1 MYAASGRKTEYRRRR
16 ARRASA
22 LMVVLALLFTMAL
35 PAAAATPY
43 DKSITFTDVAQGDT
57 VKAYKLVGYNADYTE
72 YAYHAD
78 FKGFIDTH
86 IPTASSTEDKLK
98 NLSST
103 EMAAFLAW
111 YVNACQIPGAIGGH
125 ALPAASATA
134 TADTSNQAKLT
145 LEPGYYVVLGS
156 TTATNDRTYQLT
168 SVFVQMKNG
177 VAKVIA
183 TDGKTEITD
192 GKVQLKHTTG
202 PAISMFVKDDSGT
215 AAAWK
220 GAAAGQVGEVLDFY
234 IHLELPDYNNENVW
248 MTQLSLTDAM
258 HGLEYVDGSAKLTT
272 TAPYG
277 ETGAVEKTTGLTS
290 TPGAYGADGNQ
301 TVTFDVDYHEIKT
314 RGASV
319 SAYIHFQA
327 KVMPVA
333 AKTGETATA
342 DTTLAY
348 TFSLEPNTSRTT
360 SAVGV
365 KVHTY
370 AFSLA
375 KTSDESDGATSFKPL
390 TNAGFTLYSDAGMT
404 AANAVS
410 MIKETV
416 GGETYYRPATAAEI
430 TAGTGIVTEM
440 AADMGTG
447 QNTMLVRGLDAATY
461 YLKETKVPSGYYA
474 PKGGCAV
481 QLTGE
486 REAVSEALNGKLA
499 ASSFTATNAIDN
511 VLLGTA
517 SVNGTEMNRLDASLK
532 NSSTPVLPTTGG
544 VGTVMFTV
552 VGLLCMGAALWFFLF
567 ARRRRKDEQ
576 EQG

>member
-1 MYAASGRKTEYRRRR
+1 MKQTMKKCLTLLLA
-16 ARRASA
+16 
-22 LMVVLALLFTMAL
+22 LALLFTMAV
-35 PAAAATPY
+35 PAAAAPATY
-43 DKSITFTDVAQGDT
+43 NKEITFTDVAEGDT

-125 ALPAASATA
+125 ALPAASTTA

-168 SVFVQMKNG
+168 SVFVQVKNG
-177 VAKVIA
+177 EAKVLA
-183 TDGKTEITD
+183 GGADITNTPTMA
-192 GKVQLKHTTG
+192 LKHTDG
-202 PAISMFVKDDSGT
+202 PIISMSVKDDKG
-215 AAAWK
+215 APAAWK

-234 IHLELPDYNNENVW
+234 IHLKLPDYNNDNVY
-248 MTQLSLTDAM
+248 MTKLELTDTM
-258 HGLEYVDGSAKLTT
+258 HGLKYEEGSAKLTT

-290 TPGAYGADGNQ
+290 TPGTYDANGNQ
-301 TVTFDVDYHEIKT
+301 TVTFNVDYREIKT
-314 RGASV
+314 IGAPV
-319 SAYIHFQA
+319 SAYIHFKA
-327 KVMPVA
+327 KVMPEA
-333 AKTGETATA
+333 AAAGKTATA
-342 DTTLAY
+342 ETKLDY
-348 TFSLEPNTSRTT
+348 TFSLEPTVTKTT
-360 SAVGV
+360 AATTATVY
-365 KVHTY
+365 TY

-375 KTSDESDGATSFKPL
+375 KTSDEADGATGFKPL
-390 TNAGFTLYSDAGMT
+390 TNAGFTLYSD
-404 AANAVS
+404 NAMNTPVS

-416 GGETYYRPATAAEI
+416 GGETYYRPAL
-430 TAGTGIVTEM
+430 AGETDIVTEM
-440 AADMGTG
+440 AADLGAD
-447 QNTMLVRGLDAATY
+447 QNTLLVRGLDAATY
-461 YLKETKVPSGYYA
+461 YLKETKVPAGYYA
-474 PKGGCAV
+474 PKGGFAV

-486 REAVSEALNGKLA
+486 REAVNETLNGNLNDT
-499 ASSFTATNAIDN
+499 ASSFTATNNTTDG
-511 VLLGTA
+511 VLINSSGL
-517 SVNGTEMNRLDASLK
+517 NGTEQNRLDASLK

-552 VGLLCMGAALWFFLF
+552 IGLLCMGAALWFFLF

>member
-1 MYAASGRKTEYRRRR
+1 MKQTMKKCLTLLLA
-16 ARRASA
+16 
-22 LMVVLALLFTMAL
+22 LALLFTMAV
-35 PAAAATPY
+35 PAAAATRY
-43 DKSITFTDVAQGDT
+43 DKTITFTDVAQGDT

-78 FKGFIDTH
+78 FKGFIDAH

-145 LEPGYYVVLGS
+145 LEPGYYVVLAT

-168 SVFVQMKNG
+168 SVFVQVKNDE
-177 VAKVIA
+177 AKVIA
-183 TDGKTEITD
+183 GDRKTEITD

-202 PAISMFVKDDSGT
+202 PIISMSVKDDNGT
-215 AAAWK
+215 PAAWK

-234 IHLELPDYNNENVW
+234 IHLELPDYNNDNVY
-248 MTQLSLTDAM
+248 MTKLSLTDAM

-277 ETGAVEKTTGLTS
+277 EAGAVEKTTGLTI
-290 TPGAYGADGNQ
+290 TPEAYGADGNQ
-301 TVTFDVDYHEIKT
+301 TVTFDVDYHKIKT
-314 RGASV
+314 IGAPV
-319 SAYIHFQA
+319 SAYIHFKA
-327 KVMPVA
+327 KVMPEA
-333 AKTGETATA
+333 AAAGKTATA
-342 DTTLAY
+342 ETKLDY
-348 TFSLEPNTSRTT
+348 TFSLEPTKTKTT
-360 SAVGV
+360 AATTAT
-365 KVHTY
+365 VHTY

-375 KTSDESDGATSFKPL
+375 KTSDEDIEGGADKKPL

-404 AANAVS
+404 AAVS
-410 MIKETV
+410 MIRETNA
-416 GGETYYRPATAAEI
+416 GDTYYRPATAAEI
-430 TAGTGIVTEM
+430 TVGTGIVTELL
-440 AADMGTG
+440 ADMGTG
-447 QNTMLVRGLDAATY
+447 QNTLLVRGLDAATY
-461 YLKETKVPSGYYA
+461 YLKETKIPSGYYA
-474 PKGGCAV
+474 PKGGFAV
-481 QLTGE
+481 QLTGD
-486 REAVSEALNGKLA
+486 RDTSKTLTGKLAA
-499 ASSFTATNAIDN
+499 ASSFTAQNTVDGAL
-511 VLLGTA
+511 VGTA
-517 SVNGTEMNRLDASLK
+517 TVNANLLDASLK

-552 VGLLCMGAALWFFLF
+552 IGLLCMGAALWFFLF

>member
-1 MYAASGRKTEYRRRR
+1 MKQTMKKCLTLLLA
-16 ARRASA
+16 
-22 LMVVLALLFTMAL
+22 LALLFTMAV
-35 PAAAATPY
+35 PAAAAPATY
-43 DKSITFTDVAQGDT
+43 NKEITFTNVAQGDT

-168 SVFVQMKNG
+168 SVFVQVKNDE
-177 VAKVIA
+177 AKVIA
-183 TDGKTEITD
+183 GDGKTEITN

-202 PAISMFVKDDSGT
+202 PIISMSVKDDNGT
-215 AAAWK
+215 PAAWK

-234 IHLELPDYNNENVW
+234 IHLELPNYNNDNVY
-248 MTQLSLTDAM
+248 MTKLELTDTM
-258 HGLEYVDGSAKLTT
+258 HGLKYEEGSAKLTT

-290 TPGAYGADGNQ
+290 TPGTYDANGNQ
-301 TVTFDVDYHEIKT
+301 TVTFNVDYHEIKT
-314 RGASV
+314 IGAPV
-319 SAYIHFQA
+319 SAYIHFKA
-327 KVMPVA
+327 KVMPEA
-333 AKTGETATA
+333 AAAGKTATA
-342 DTTLAY
+342 ETKLDY
-348 TFSLEPNTSRTT
+348 TFSLEPTKTKTT
-360 SAVGV
+360 AATTATVY
-365 KVHTY
+365 TY

-375 KTSDESDGATSFKPL
+375 KLSDEGDGATDFKPL
-390 TNAGFTLYSDAGMT
+390 TNAGFTLYSDAGM
-404 AANAVS
+404 ANAVS

-416 GGETYYRPATAAEI
+416 GGETYYRPAL
-430 TAGTGIVTEM
+430 AGETGVTDLL
-440 AADMGTG
+440 ADMGTD
-447 QNTMLVRGLDAATY
+447 QNTLLVRGLDAATY

-474 PKGGCAV
+474 PKGGFAV

-486 REAVSEALNGKLA
+486 RDVNVLNGKLAA
-499 ASSFTATNAIDN
+499 ASSFTATNPETDG
-511 VLLGTA
+511 VLINSFGL
-517 SVNGTEMNRLDASLK
+517 NGTEQNRLDASLK

>member
-1 MYAASGRKTEYRRRR
+1 MKQTMKKCLTLLLA
-16 ARRASA
+16 
-22 LMVVLALLFTMAL
+22 LALLFTMAV
-35 PAAAATPY
+35 PAAAAPATTY
-43 DKSITFTDVAQGDT
+43 NKEITFIDVAQGDT
-57 VKAYKLVGYNADYTE
+57 VKAYKLVGYKAGYNAYDPHTDFEGYVKH
-72 YAYHAD
+72 YHPD
-78 FKGFIDTH
+78 DDITL
-86 IPTASSTEDKLK
+86 E
-98 NLSST
+98 
-103 EMAAFLAW
+103 AFLGGLSAQEMKALLAG
-111 YVNACQIPGAIGGH
+111 YVNLCQIGPGGTPSH
-125 ALPAASATA
+125 ALPADPVTG
-134 TADTSNQAKLT
+134 TADDSNQVTLT

-168 SVFVQMKNG
+168 SVFVQVKNG

-202 PAISMFVKDDSGT
+202 PAISMFVKDNSGT
-215 AAAWK
+215 AAPWK

-234 IHLELPDYNNENVW
+234 IHLELPDYNNDNVW
-248 MTQLSLTDAM
+248 MAKLSLTDAM
-258 HGLEYVDGSAKLTT
+258 HGLEYVNGSAKLTT

-277 ETGAVEKTTGLTS
+277 EAGAVEKTTGLTS
-290 TPGAYGADGNQ
+290 TPGAYDADGNQ

-342 DTTLAY
+342 DTTLTY
-348 TFSLEPNTSRTT
+348 TFSLDPNNFRTT

-375 KTSDESDGATSFKPL
+375 KTSDEDIEGSTSKKPL
-390 TNAGFTLYSDAGMT
+390 TNAGFTLYSD
-404 AANAVS
+404 NAMKTPVS

-430 TAGTGIVTEM
+430 AAGTGIVTELL
-440 AADMGTG
+440 ADMGAD
-447 QNTMLVRGLDAATY
+447 QNTLLVRGLDAATY

-474 PKGGCAV
+474 PKGGFAV

-486 REAVSEALNGKLA
+486 REAVGETLTGKLA
-499 ASSFTATNAIDN
+499 TTSSFTATNAIDN

-544 VGTVMFTV
+544 VGTVIFTV

>member
-1 MYAASGRKTEYRRRR
+1 MKQTMKKCLTLLLA
-16 ARRASA
+16 
-22 LMVVLALLFTMAL
+22 LALLFTMAV
-35 PAAAATPY
+35 PAAAAPATTY
-43 DKSITFTDVAQGDT
+43 NKEITFTDVAQGDT
-57 VKAYKLVGYNADYTE
+57 VKAYKLGWYDANYNTYKF
-72 YAYHAD
+72 HPD
-78 FKGFIDTH
+78 FKGYVEH
-86 IPTASSTEDKLK
+86 YYPGASGSLE
-98 NLSST
+98 
-103 EMAAFLAW
+103 AFLGGHTAQEMKALLAG
-111 YVNACQIPGAIGGH
+111 YVNFCQIGFDGTPSH
-125 ALPAASATA
+125 ALPADPVTGTA
-134 TADTSNQAKLT
+134 NASNQVALT

-168 SVFVQMKNG
+168 SVFVQVKNG

-183 TDGKTEITD
+183 TDGKTEITN

-202 PAISMFVKDDSGT
+202 PIISMSVKDDNGT
-215 AAAWK
+215 PAAWK

-234 IHLELPDYNNENVW
+234 IHLELPNYNNDNVY
-248 MTQLSLTDAM
+248 MTKLELTDTM
-258 HGLEYVDGSAKLTT
+258 HGLKYEEGSAKLTT

-290 TPGAYGADGNQ
+290 TPGTYDANGNQ
-301 TVTFDVDYHEIKT
+301 TVTFNVDYHEIKT

-327 KVMPVA
+327 KVMPEAA
-333 AKTGETATA
+333 AKGETATA
-342 DTTLAY
+342 ETKLTY
-348 TFSLEPNTSRTT
+348 TFSLEPTTSRTT

-375 KTSDESDGATSFKPL
+375 KTSDEADGATGFKPL
-390 TNAGFTLYSDAGMT
+390 TNAGFTLYSD
-404 AANAVS
+404 NAMNTPVS

-416 GGETYYRPATAAEI
+416 GGEIYYRPAL
-430 TAGTGIVTEM
+430 AGETGVTELL
-440 AADMGTG
+440 ADMGADH
-447 QNTMLVRGLDAATY
+447 NTLLVRGLDANTY

-474 PKGGCAV
+474 PKGGFAV
-481 QLTGE
+481 QLTGD
-486 REAVSEALNGKLA
+486 REAVSKTLNGKLAA
-499 ASSFTATNAIDN
+499 ASSFTATNNATDG
-511 VLLGTA
+511 VLINS
-517 SVNGTEMNRLDASLK
+517 SVLNGTEQNRLDASLK

>member
-1 MYAASGRKTEYRRRR
+1 MKQTMKKCLTLLLA
-16 ARRASA
+16 
-22 LMVVLALLFTMAL
+22 LALLFTMAV

-43 DKSITFTDVAQGDT
+43 DKTITFTDVAQGDT
-57 VKAYKLVGYNADYTE
+57 VTAYKLVGYKAGYNAYDPHTDFEGYVKH
-72 YAYHAD
+72 YHPD
-78 FKGFIDTH
+78 DDITL
-86 IPTASSTEDKLK
+86 E
-98 NLSST
+98 
-103 EMAAFLAW
+103 AFLGGLSAQEMKALLAG
-111 YVNACQIPGAIGGH
+111 YVNLCQIGPGGIPSH
-125 ALPAASATA
+125 ALPADPVTG
-134 TADTSNQAKLT
+134 TADASNQVTLT

-156 TTATNDRTYQLT
+156 TNTTNDRTYQLT
-168 SVFVQMKNG
+168 SVFVQVKNG
-177 VAKVIA
+177 EAKVIA
-183 TDGKTEITD
+183 GDGKTEITN

-202 PAISMFVKDDSGT
+202 PIISMSVKDDNGT
-215 AAAWK
+215 PAAWK

-234 IHLELPDYNNENVW
+234 IHLELPNYNNDNVY
-248 MTQLSLTDAM
+248 MTKLELTDTM
-258 HGLEYVDGSAKLTT
+258 HGLEYVNGSAKLTT

-277 ETGAVEKTTGLTS
+277 EAGAVEKTTGLTS

-301 TVTFDVDYHEIKT
+301 TVTFDVDYHKIKT
-314 RGASV
+314 SGAPV

-342 DTTLAY
+342 ETKLTY
-348 TFSLEPNTSRTT
+348 TFSLEPTTSRTT
-360 SAVGV
+360 SPVGV

-375 KTSDESDGATSFKPL
+375 KTSDESDGATGFKPL
-390 TNAGFTLYSDAGMT
+390 TNAGFTLYSDAEMT

-416 GGETYYRPATAAEI
+416 GGETYYRPAL
-430 TAGTGIVTEM
+430 AGETGVTDLL
-440 AADMGTG
+440 ADMGTD
-447 QNTMLVRGLDAATY
+447 QNTLLVRGLDAATY

-474 PKGGCAV
+474 PKGGFAV

-486 REAVSEALNGKLA
+486 REAVSEALNGRLAA
-499 ASSFTATNAIDN
+499 ASSFTATNPTTDG
-511 VLLGTA
+511 VLINGTA
-517 SVNGTEMNRLDASLK
+517 SVNGTEQNRLDASLK

>member
-1 MYAASGRKTEYRRRR
+1 MKQTVKKCLTLLLA
-16 ARRASA
+16 
-22 LMVVLALLFTMAL
+22 LALLFTMAV

-43 DKSITFTDVAQGDT
+43 DKTITFTNVAQGDT
-57 VKAYKLVGYNADYTE
+57 VKAYKLVGYKAGYNAYDPHTDFEGYVKH
-72 YAYHAD
+72 YHPD
-78 FKGFIDTH
+78 DDITL
-86 IPTASSTEDKLK
+86 E
-98 NLSST
+98 
-103 EMAAFLAW
+103 AFLGGLSAQEMKALLAG
-111 YVNACQIPGAIGGH
+111 YVNLCQIGPGGTPSH
-125 ALPAASATA
+125 ALPADPVTG
-134 TADTSNQAKLT
+134 TADASNQVTLT

-168 SVFVQMKNG
+168 SVFVQVKNG

-202 PAISMFVKDDSGT
+202 PAISMFVKDNSGT

-248 MTQLSLTDAM
+248 MTKLSLADAM
-258 HGLEYVDGSAKLTT
+258 HGLEYVNGSAKLTT

-277 ETGAVEKTTGLTS
+277 EAGAVEKTTGLTS

-342 DTTLAY
+342 DTTLTY
-348 TFSLEPNTSRTT
+348 TFSLEPTTSRTT

-375 KTSDESDGATSFKPL
+375 KTSDEDIEGSTGKKPL

-416 GGETYYRPATAAEI
+416 GGETYYRPALADE
-430 TAGTGIVTEM
+430 TGETVLL
-440 AADMGTG
+440 ADMGADR
-447 QNTMLVRGLDAATY
+447 NTMLVRGLDAATY

-474 PKGGCAV
+474 PKGGFAV

-486 REAVSEALNGKLA
+486 REAVSETLTGNLAA
-499 ASSFTATNAIDN
+499 ASSFTATNNTTDG
-511 VLLGTA
+511 VLINSSGL
-517 SVNGTEMNRLDASLK
+517 NGTEQNRLDASLK

>member
-1 MYAASGRKTEYRRRR
+1 MKQTMKKCLTLLLA
-16 ARRASA
+16 
-22 LMVVLALLFTMAL
+22 LALLFTMAL
-35 PAAAATPY
+35 PAAAAPATY
-43 DKSITFTDVAQGDT
+43 EKTITFTDVANGDT

-156 TTATNDRTYQLT
+156 TTATNDRTYKLT
-168 SVFVQMKNG
+168 SVFVQMKNDE
-177 VAKVIA
+177 AKVIA
-183 TDGKTEITD
+183 GDGKTEITD

-202 PAISMFVKDDSGT
+202 PIISMSVKDDNGT
-215 AAAWK
+215 PAAWK

-234 IHLELPDYNNENVW
+234 IHLELPNYNNDNVY
-248 MTQLSLTDAM
+248 MTKLSLADAM

-277 ETGAVEKTTGLTS
+277 EAGAVEKTTGLTS

-333 AKTGETATA
+333 AKTGVTATA
-342 DTTLAY
+342 DTTLTY
-348 TFSLEPNTSRTT
+348 TFSLDPNNSRTT

-375 KTSDESDGATSFKPL
+375 KTSDEDIEGSTGKKPL
-390 TNAGFTLYSDAGMT
+390 TNAGFTLYSD
-404 AANAVS
+404 NAMNTPVS

-440 AADMGTG
+440 AADLGADH
-447 QNTMLVRGLDAATY
+447 NTLLVRGLDAATY

-474 PKGGCAV
+474 PKDGFAV
-481 QLTGE
+481 QLTGD
-486 REAVSEALNGKLA
+486 REAVSKTLTGKLAA
-499 ASSFTATNAIDN
+499 ASSFTATNNATDG
-511 VLLGTA
+511 VLITGTA
-517 SVNGTEMNRLDASLK
+517 SVNGTEQNRLDASLK

>member
-1 MYAASGRKTEYRRRR
+1 MKQTMKKCLTLLLA
-16 ARRASA
+16 
-22 LMVVLALLFTMAL
+22 LALLFTMAV
-35 PAAAATPY
+35 PAAAAPATTY
-43 DKSITFTDVAQGDT
+43 NKEITFTDVAQGDT
-57 VKAYKLVGYNADYTE
+57 VKAYKLVGYKAGYNAYDPHTDFENYVRDN
-72 YAYHAD
+72 YHPGD
-78 FKGFIDTH
+78 DVTLESFLGGH
-86 IPTASSTEDKLK
+86 TAQ
-98 NLSST
+98 
-103 EMAAFLAW
+103 EMKALLAG
-111 YVNACQIPGAIGGH
+111 YVNFCQIGFDGTPSH
-125 ALPAASATA
+125 ALPADPVTG
-134 TADTSNQAKLT
+134 TADASNQVTLT

-168 SVFVQMKNG
+168 SVFVQVKNG

-202 PAISMFVKDDSGT
+202 PNISMSVKDDSS
-215 AAAWK
+215 AWK

-234 IHLELPDYNNENVW
+234 IHLELPDYNNDNVY
-248 MTQLSLTDAM
+248 MTKLSLADVM
-258 HGLEYVDGSAKLTT
+258 HGLEYVNGSAKLTT

-277 ETGAVEKTTGLTS
+277 EAGAVEKTTGLTS
-290 TPGAYGADGNQ
+290 TPGAYDADGNQ

-342 DTTLAY
+342 DTTLTY
-348 TFSLEPNTSRTT
+348 TFSLDPNNSRTT

-375 KTSDESDGATSFKPL
+375 KTSDEDIEGSTGKKPL
-390 TNAGFTLYSDAGMT
+390 TNAGFTLYTDAEMT
-404 AANAVS
+404 IANAVS
-410 MIKETV
+410 MIRVTD
-416 GGETYYRPATAAEI
+416 GAETYYRPAL
-430 TAGTGIVTEM
+430 TGETGVTELL
-440 AADMGTG
+440 ADMGADH
-447 QNTMLVRGLDAATY
+447 NTLLVRGLDANTY

-474 PKGGCAV
+474 PKGGFAV

-486 REAVSEALNGKLA
+486 REAVSEALNGRLAA
-499 ASSFTATNAIDN
+499 ASSFTATNPTTDG
-511 VLLGTA
+511 VLINSSGL
-517 SVNGTEMNRLDASLK
+517 NGTEQNRLDASLK

-552 VGLLCMGAALWFFLF
+552 IGLLCMGAALWFFLF
-567 ARRRRKDEQ
+567 ARRRSKDEQ

>member
-1 MYAASGRKTEYRRRR
+1 MKQTMKKCLTLLLA
-16 ARRASA
+16 
-22 LMVVLALLFTMAL
+22 LALLFTMAL
-35 PAAAATPY
+35 PAAAAHATY
-43 DKSITFTDVAQGDT
+43 NKEITFTDVAQGDT

-168 SVFVQMKNG
+168 SVFVQVKNG
-177 VAKVIA
+177 EAKVIA
-183 TDGKTEITD
+183 GDGKTEITN

-202 PAISMFVKDDSGT
+202 PIISMSVKDDNGT
-215 AAAWK
+215 PAAWK

-248 MTQLSLTDAM
+248 MTQLSLADAM
-258 HGLEYVDGSAKLTT
+258 HGPEYVNGSAKLTT
-272 TAPYG
+272 TALDG
-277 ETGAVEKTTGLTS
+277 EAGAVEKTTGLTS
-290 TPGAYGADGNQ
+290 TPGAYDADGNQ

-342 DTTLAY
+342 KTTLTY

-375 KTSDESDGATSFKPL
+375 KLSDEQNAAGANLPL
-390 TNAGFTLYSDAGMT
+390 TNAGFTLYSDNTMT
-404 AANAVS
+404 TSVK
-410 MIKETV
+410 MIKVDATATAEA
-416 GGETYYRPATAAEI
+416 YYRPATAAEI

-440 AADMGTG
+440 DANLGTTH
-447 QNTMLVRGLDAATY
+447 NTLLVRGLDAATY

-474 PKGGCAV
+474 PKGGFAV

-486 REAVSEALNGKLA
+486 REAVSETLTGKLAA
-499 ASSFTATNAIDN
+499 ASSFTATNPTTDG
-511 VLLGTA
+511 VLINSSGL
-517 SVNGTEMNRLDASLK
+517 NITEQNRLDASLK

-576 EQG
+576 EQS

>member
-1 MYAASGRKTEYRRRR
+1 
-16 ARRASA
+16 
-22 LMVVLALLFTMAL
+22 MAV
-35 PAAAATPY
+35 PAAAAPATTY
-43 DKSITFTDVAQGDT
+43 NKEITFTDVAQGDT

-168 SVFVQMKNG
+168 SVFVQVKND

-202 PAISMFVKDDSGT
+202 PNISMFVKDNSGT
-215 AAAWK
+215 ATPWK

-234 IHLELPDYNNENVW
+234 IHLELPDYNNDNVY
-248 MTQLSLTDAM
+248 MTKLSLADAM
-258 HGLEYVDGSAKLTT
+258 HGLEYVNGSAKLTT
-272 TAPYG
+272 TALDG
-277 ETGAVEKTTGLTS
+277 EVGAVEKTTGLTS
-290 TPGAYGADGNQ
+290 TPGAYDADGNQ

-342 DTTLAY
+342 ETKLTY
-348 TFSLEPNTSRTT
+348 TFSLEPTTSRTT
-360 SAVGV
+360 SPVGV

-375 KTSDESDGATSFKPL
+375 KLSDEDIEGSTDKKPL
-390 TNAGFTLYSDAGMT
+390 TNAGFTLYSDAGM
-404 AANAVS
+404 ANAVS

-416 GGETYYRPATAAEI
+416 GGETYYRPALAVE
-430 TAGTGIVTEM
+430 TGVTDLL
-440 AADMGTG
+440 ADMGTD
-447 QNTMLVRGLDAATY
+447 QNTLLVRGLDAATY

-474 PKGGCAV
+474 PKGGFKV

-486 REAVSEALNGKLA
+486 REAVSKTLNGKLA
-499 ASSFTATNAIDN
+499 AASSFTAINATDSALIT
-511 VLLGTA
+511 GTA
-517 SVNGTEMNRLDASLK
+517 SANGTEMNRLDASLK

-576 EQG
+576 EQS

>member
-22 LMVVLALLFTMAL
+22 LMVVLALLFTMAV
-35 PAAAATPY
+35 PAAAAPATY
-43 DKSITFTDVAQGDT
+43 NKEITFTDVAQGDT

-78 FKGFIDTH
+78 FKGFIDAH

-145 LEPGYYVVLGS
+145 LEPGYYVVLAT

-168 SVFVQMKNG
+168 SVFVQVKNDE
-177 VAKVIA
+177 AKVIA
-183 TDGKTEITD
+183 GDRKTEITD

-202 PAISMFVKDDSGT
+202 PIISMSVKDDKG
-215 AAAWK
+215 APAAWK

-234 IHLELPDYNNENVW
+234 IHLKLPDYNNDNVYMTKLALNNTLKGLQYVENSAGVYN
-248 MTQLSLTDAM
+248 TEDIAGETPTANAFTVDAVPA
-258 HGLEYVDGSAKLTT
+258 YADGS
-272 TAPYG
+272 
-277 ETGAVEKTTGLTS
+277 
-290 TPGAYGADGNQ
+290 Q
-301 TVTFDVDYHEIKT
+301 TVTFNLKYQNIKGT
-314 RGASV
+314 TGAV
-319 SAYIHFQA
+319 SAYLHFKA
-327 KVMPVA
+327 KVMPEA
-333 AKTGETATA
+333 AAAGKTATA
-342 DTTLAY
+342 ETKLDY
-348 TFSLEPNTSRTT
+348 TFSLEPTKTKTT
-360 SAVGV
+360 AATTATVY
-365 KVHTY
+365 TY

-375 KTSDESDGATSFKPL
+375 KTSDEDIEGSTGKKPL

-404 AANAVS
+404 TAVS

-430 TAGTGIVTEM
+430 AAGTGMTEM
-440 AADMGTG
+440 AANMGTD
-447 QNTMLVRGLDAATY
+447 QNTLLVRGLDAATY
-461 YLKETKVPSGYYA
+461 YLKETKVPTGYYA
-474 PKGGCAV
+474 PKGGFEV
-481 QLTGE
+481 KLTGE
-486 REAVSEALNGKLA
+486 RDVNVLNGKLA
-499 ASSFTATNAIDN
+499 AASSFTAINATDSALIT
-511 VLLGTA
+511 GTA
-517 SVNGTEMNRLDASLK
+517 SVNGTEQNRLDASLK

-567 ARRRRKDEQ
+567 ARRRKDEQ

>member
-1 MYAASGRKTEYRRRR
+1 MKQTMKKCLTLLLA
-16 ARRASA
+16 
-22 LMVVLALLFTMAL
+22 LALLFTMAV
-35 PAAAATPY
+35 PAAAAPATY
-43 DKSITFTDVAQGDT
+43 NKKITFTDVARGDT
-57 VKAYKLVGYNADYTE
+57 VKAYKLVGYKAGYNAYDPHTDFEGYVKH
-72 YAYHAD
+72 YHPD
-78 FKGFIDTH
+78 DDI
-86 IPTASSTEDKLK
+86 SLE
-98 NLSST
+98 
-103 EMAAFLAW
+103 AFLGRLSAQEMKALLAG
-111 YVNACQIPGAIGGH
+111 YVNLCQIGPGGTPSH
-125 ALPAASATA
+125 ALPADPVTG
-134 TADTSNQAKLT
+134 TADATNQVTLT

-168 SVFVQMKNG
+168 SVFVQVKNG
-177 VAKVIA
+177 EAKVIA

-202 PAISMFVKDDSGT
+202 PNISMSVKDDSGT
-215 AAAWK
+215 AADWK

-234 IHLELPDYNNENVW
+234 IHLELPDYNNDNVY
-248 MTQLSLTDAM
+248 MTKLSLADAM
-258 HGLEYVDGSAKLTT
+258 HGLEYVNGSAKLTT

-277 ETGAVEKTTGLTS
+277 EAGAVEKTTGLTI
-290 TPGAYGADGNQ
+290 TPEAYGADGNQ

-342 DTTLAY
+342 DTTLTY
-348 TFSLEPNTSRTT
+348 TFSLDPNNSRMTSP
-360 SAVGV
+360 VGV

-375 KTSDESDGATSFKPL
+375 KLSDEQNAAGANLPL
-390 TNAGFTLYSDAGMT
+390 TNAGFTLYSD
-404 AANAVS
+404 NAMNTPVS

-430 TAGTGIVTEM
+430 AAGTGIVTELL
-440 AADMGTG
+440 ADMGAD
-447 QNTMLVRGLDAATY
+447 QNTLLVRGLDAATY

-474 PKGGCAV
+474 PKGGFAV

-486 REAVSEALNGKLA
+486 REAVGETLTGKLA
-499 ASSFTATNAIDN
+499 TTSSFTATNAIDN

-552 VGLLCMGAALWFFLF
+552 IGLLCMGAAL
-567 ARRRRKDEQ
+567 
-576 EQG
+576 

>member
-1 MYAASGRKTEYRRRR
+1 MKQTMKKCLTLLLA
-16 ARRASA
+16 
-22 LMVVLALLFTMAL
+22 LALLFTMAL
-35 PAAAATPY
+35 PAAAAPATY
-43 DKSITFTDVAQGDT
+43 NKEITFTDVAQGDT
-57 VKAYKLVGYNADYTE
+57 VKAYKLVGYKAGYNAYDPHTDFEGYVKH
-72 YAYHAD
+72 YHPD
-78 FKGFIDTH
+78 DDITL
-86 IPTASSTEDKLK
+86 E
-98 NLSST
+98 
-103 EMAAFLAW
+103 AFLGGLSAQEMKALLAG
-111 YVNACQIPGAIGGH
+111 YVNLCQIGPGGTPSH
-125 ALPAASATA
+125 ALPADPVTG
-134 TADTSNQAKLT
+134 TADASKQVTLT

-168 SVFVQMKNG
+168 SVFVQVKNG

-192 GKVQLKHTTG
+192 GQVQLKHTTG
-202 PAISMFVKDDSGT
+202 PAISMSVKDDSGT

-248 MTQLSLTDAM
+248 MTKLSLADAM
-258 HGLEYVDGSAKLTT
+258 HGLEYVNGSAKLTT

-277 ETGAVEKTTGLTS
+277 EAGAVEKTTGLTS

-301 TVTFDVDYHEIKT
+301 TVTFNVDYHEIKT
-314 RGASV
+314 IGAPV
-319 SAYIHFQA
+319 SAYIHFKA
-327 KVMPVA
+327 KVMPEAA
-333 AKTGETATA
+333 AKGETATA
-342 DTTLAY
+342 ETKLTY
-348 TFSLEPNTSRTT
+348 TFSLEPTTSRTT
-360 SAVGV
+360 SPVGV

-375 KTSDESDGATSFKPL
+375 KLSDEDIEGSTGKKPL
-390 TNAGFTLYSDAGMT
+390 TNAGFTLYSDAGM
-404 AANAVS
+404 ANANAVS

-416 GGETYYRPATAAEI
+416 GGETYYRPALADE
-430 TAGTGIVTEM
+430 TGETVLL
-440 AADMGTG
+440 ADMGTD
-447 QNTMLVRGLDAATY
+447 QNTLLVRGLDAATY

-474 PKGGCAV
+474 PKGGFAV

-486 REAVSEALNGKLA
+486 REAVSETLTGKLAA
-499 ASSFTATNAIDN
+499 ASSFTAINATDSALIT
-511 VLLGTA
+511 GTA